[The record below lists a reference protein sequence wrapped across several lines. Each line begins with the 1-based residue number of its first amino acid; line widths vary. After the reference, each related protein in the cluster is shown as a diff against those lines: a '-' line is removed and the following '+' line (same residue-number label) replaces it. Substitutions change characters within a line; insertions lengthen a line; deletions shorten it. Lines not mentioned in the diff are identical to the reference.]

1 MEMNVKFRLSIS
13 FGVPTCFIN
22 VGSWEERA
30 QVRKRG
36 SFSES
41 SFWSRL
47 RWTAEISL
55 NNSAFLAII
64 QKVKAEKAEEL
75 NYPNKIKTVWKT
87 SSFCRWKKFSACLAS
102 HSNQSNPD
110 ARFSFSVRSVHSWK
124 LSSTARSIVY
134 LPSLLRRLWPHVSS
148 LVCIYFSFQDGN
160 ALDFSTS
167 SRERVNFRSSN
178 FYIYLFTY

>member
-1 MEMNVKFRLSIS
+1 MTTSGEQVKTQITALEIQNISPHPTVEFSRRGERLQMEMNVKFRLSIS

-30 QVRKRG
+30 QVGKRG

-41 SFWSRL
+41 SFWSCL

-64 QKVKAEKAEEL
+64 RKVKEEEAEEL

-110 ARFSFSVRSVHSWK
+110 ARLSFSARSVHSWK
-124 LSSTARSIVY
+124 LSSTAHSIVC
-134 LPSLLRRLWPHVSS
+134 L
-148 LVCIYFSFQDGN
+148 QDC
-160 ALDFSTS
+160 
-167 SRERVNFRSSN
+167 
-178 FYIYLFTY
+178 